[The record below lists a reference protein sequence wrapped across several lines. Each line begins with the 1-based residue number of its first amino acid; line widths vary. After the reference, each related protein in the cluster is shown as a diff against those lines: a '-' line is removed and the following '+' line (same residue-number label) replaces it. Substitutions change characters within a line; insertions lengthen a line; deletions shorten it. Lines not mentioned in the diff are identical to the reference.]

1 VDHRHYD
8 FSNPIHQ
15 ATAIPVQRHRN
26 FAPIPYS
33 NDRCS
38 PRRSLGPF
46 LQRLALQSIYQ
57 EAQRRLQ
64 ARNRLF
70 GAWPAVVISVCSLV
84 LCGQTLQHSLSWAGI
99 VVGWGMNTFAVLAA
113 TTAVSAYVLDCFPGH
128 AALASSLLNF
138 WRVLGM
144 YSSSSWSKGD
154 INRIS

>member
-15 ATAIPVQRHRN
+15 AIAIPVQRHSN
-26 FAPIPYS
+26 FPPVPCS

-46 LQRLALQSIYQ
+46 LQRL
-57 EAQRRLQ
+57 
-64 ARNRLF
+64 RLF
-70 GAWPAVVISVCSLV
+70 GVWPAVVISVCSLV
-84 LCGQTLQHSLSWAGI
+84 LYGQTLQHSLSWVGI
-99 VVGWGMNTFAVLAA
+99 AVGWGMNTFAVLAA

-128 AALASSLLNF
+128 AALASSWLNF

-154 INRIS
+154 INRIF